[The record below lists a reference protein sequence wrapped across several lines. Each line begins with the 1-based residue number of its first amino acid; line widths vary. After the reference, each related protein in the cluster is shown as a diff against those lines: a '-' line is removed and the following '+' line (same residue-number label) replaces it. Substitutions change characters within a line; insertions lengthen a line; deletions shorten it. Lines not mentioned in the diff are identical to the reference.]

1 MGYNLIHYT
10 QTFQASDR
18 ANGDSEA
25 ILRKYPFVV
34 SRQALVAAIQLAADN
49 HQSQADNPLDSQR
62 NPNGYTAAQMADKII
77 EAWDNIMYYD
87 WNNTTNTMNGT
98 GYGYA
103 NPKSL
108 DPGISNGSNWADP
121 GFWSFDGMYFIAY
134 KASGA
139 PTSGI
144 RTAEQ
149 VFADTSIILLPS
161 KAYTIDSKEFQ
172 NPPFLGL
179 DKRGYIQNDTSNAYT
194 SIQGTSP
201 SGDDFGLT
209 LTTNG
214 SKQVTAITDPAS
226 STHDDVSSSTSG
238 NTLNPQLLTIYEFD
252 MYHDDLNVN
261 GNDFSYNTA
270 YSGADNIETST
281 KYFDLS
287 TGKFSVT
294 IAGGKVTA
302 ITPVARNDGDGT
314 SCSGGFGYH
323 PTNNDYMELSF
334 QVGALPNSKIRPR
347 VLYRTNSSA
356 DNGVGNKAT
365 VDITATDSE
374 FDPGSGLV
382 QSDCT
387 TAFATGPFGD
397 TNHGFKVDPTVG
409 LISIEDSGFTN
420 RAWPNGSD
428 VNAVDPAVVRVT
440 HERPVLT
447 TETRSLKTTTVGTG
461 AHRLQFEFE
470 YAPMESDIGQRFIR
484 AFEEYRGA
492 SQSLNLYIPNV
503 AIDHWEGYVTEKL
516 TQTDQANMWNY
527 RQYIHSGSKGD
538 RQIVVGGHIPG
549 GGGVPKGNYFVTT
562 KNDKIYQVMG
572 NSNAADEYGRM
583 AYSIEPPLID
593 NYSGHSILSNSKK
606 LSGQNQDGSLDATRG
621 KYFLV
626 KVFLVDD
633 VLDYTVDAAGFYRM
647 SFKFREA
654 I

>member
-1 MGYNLIHYT
+1 MGYDLRHYT

-18 ANGDSEA
+18 ANGDSNA

-34 SRQALVAAIQLAADN
+34 SRQALVASIKEANVTA
-49 HQSQADNPLDSQR
+49 DSQR
-62 NPNGYTAAQMADKII
+62 NPNGYTPAQMADKII

-87 WNNTTNTMNGT
+87 WANTSNTMHGT
-98 GYGYA
+98 AYGYA
-103 NPKSL
+103 NPKPL
-108 DPGISNGSNWADP
+108 DPGTANGTSWADP
-121 GFWSFDGMYFIAY
+121 GFWSFNGMYYIAY
-134 KASGA
+134 KATGA

-161 KAYTIDSKEFQ
+161 RGYTVDSKNYQ
-172 NPPFLGL
+172 RPPFLGL

-194 SIQGTSP
+194 AIQATAP
-201 SGDDFGLT
+201 AGDEFGLT
-209 LTTNG
+209 LTIDGNNR
-214 SKQVTAITDPAS
+214 VTGISNPAS
-226 STHDDVSSSTSG
+226 STHDDVSSSTTG
-238 NTLNPQLLTIYEFD
+238 NTLNPQLLTIYDFE

-261 GNDFSYNTA
+261 GNDFSYNVA

-281 KYFDLS
+281 KYFDLNA
-287 TGKFSVT
+287 GKFSVT

-314 SCSGGFGYH
+314 SCSGGWDYDA
-323 PTNNDYMELSF
+323 TNNDYMELSF
-334 QVGALPNSKIRPR
+334 QVGSLDNTKIRPR
-347 VLYRTNSSA
+347 VLYRTNTTA
-356 DNGVGNKAT
+356 DNSLGNKAT
-365 VDITATDSE
+365 VDITDADSE
-374 FDPGSGLV
+374 FDPGHNLV

-387 TAFATGPFGD
+387 TAFAVGPFGD
-397 TNHGFKVDPTVG
+397 INHGFKVDPTVG
-409 LISIEDSGFTN
+409 LMSTEDSGFSN

-428 VNAVDPAVVRVT
+428 VNAVDPAVVRII
-440 HERPVLT
+440 HERPILT
-447 TETRSLKTTTVGTG
+447 ASSRSLKTSTVGTG
-461 AHRLQFEFE
+461 AHRLSFEFE
-470 YAPMESDIGQRFIR
+470 YAPMETAVGERFIR
-484 AFEEYRGA
+484 AFEEYKGA
-492 SQSLNLYIPNV
+492 SQSINLYIPNV
-503 AIDHWEGYVTEKL
+503 AISHWEGYVTENISK
-516 TQTDQANMWNY
+516 TDQSQMWNY
-527 RQYIHSGSKGD
+527 RQHIHTGATGD

-549 GGGVPKGNYFVTT
+549 GGGVPAGTYFVTT

-593 NYSGHSILSNSKK
+593 NYAGNSIFSNSRK
-606 LSGQNQDGSLDATRG
+606 LSADNQDGSLDAVRG

-633 VLDYTVDAAGFYRM
+633 TLDYTIDAAGFYRM